1 MPRRS
6 SSCSRSIPVHENTYK
21 CEGRT
26 NPGKLPLIVIRNP
39 GQFVPDKS
47 HRASAISTTS
57 LILGLRLQGRFL
69 FRFGAYPGKWDWE
82 TRCPPRRQSPVSR
95 RKGLGIGNYEIHRR
109 RGCRAS
115 ACSREVAIEQTTRR
129 GRRRRRTRRRG
140 GPVARKRIPLI
151 MLISHFLT
159 QDIVCVCKA
168 KGALLF
174 MRIHAYGTH
183 ARRVRPG
190 RSPLAL

>member
-57 LILGLRLQGRFL
+57 LILGLRLQGRAPPPPTALPPFY
-69 FRFGAYPGKWDWE
+69 FASGPIPENGKHAAPRVANRPYSIGAPCVLERSRAIDRDDTSRSTTPTDE
-82 TRCPPRRQSPVSR
+82 TP
-95 RKGLGIGNYEIHRR
+95 
-109 RGCRAS
+109 
-115 ACSREVAIEQTTRR
+115 
-129 GRRRRRTRRRG
+129 
-140 GPVARKRIPLI
+140 GPVARKRIRPLI